1 MFHSSDDLR
10 SNKIS
15 DYVKYL
21 KLDTQIVLESGFT
34 FDDCVIAYETYGQ
47 LNAEKNNAIL
57 ICHAISG
64 DSHVSKHDDNDV
76 DGWWDIMVGP
86 GLYIDTNKYF
96 VISSNML
103 GGCMGTTGPNH
114 INEKTGNYW
123 GSDFPEIAVSD
134 MVLVQSKLIEYLK
147 IDKLL

>member
-15 DYVKYL
+15 DYVQYL
-21 KLDTQIVLESGFT
+21 KLDTEIVLESGFK

-64 DSHVSKHDDNDV
+64 DSHVSKHDDNDA

-96 VISSNML
+96 VISSNIL
-103 GGCMGTTGPNH
+103 GVV
-114 INEKTGNYW
+114 W
-123 GSDFPEIAVSD
+123 
-134 MVLVQSKLIEYLK
+134 VLLGQI
-147 IDKLL
+147 I